1 MQSVNR
7 FSKSVEIF
15 LYVCLSY
22 LIIDTKYAIGSIN
35 SSTIKKT
42 VQKQYKQRLQ
52 VQPIFNNIHSI
63 GGIMVSELA
72 SRDAPVGSIQRL
84 K

>member
-7 FSKSVEIF
+7 FSKSVEFF

-42 VQKQYKQRLQ
+42 VQKQFKQRLQ

-72 SRDAPVGSIQRL
+72 SREPQSGQTKD
-84 K
+84 